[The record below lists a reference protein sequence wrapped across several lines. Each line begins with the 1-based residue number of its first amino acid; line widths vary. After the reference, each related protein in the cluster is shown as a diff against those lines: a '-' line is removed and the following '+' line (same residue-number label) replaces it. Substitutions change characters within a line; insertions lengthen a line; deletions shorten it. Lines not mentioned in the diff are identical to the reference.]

1 MKIVILD
8 RDTLGDV
15 NLGCI
20 EALGQTVIYP
30 KTTGQESI
38 ERIKDADV
46 VILNKVKLNEDNLKH
61 AENLKLICVTA
72 TGYDNIDTAYCKERK
87 IALCNVP
94 GYSTDSVAQVSV
106 AAVLML
112 INKLITYRSFVHSGD
127 YTKAGLANKV
137 SPSFNEISA
146 LKWGVVGGG
155 NIGMKVAQIA
165 SSFGGEVFVC
175 RNKKESP
182 YPLMDI
188 NTMCKE
194 CDIITLHTPL
204 NETTRN
210 LINRERIASMKDGVV
225 IVNTARG
232 AVCDEAALTEAVKS
246 GKIGGLGVDVYSKE
260 PFDESHPFNEILDH
274 ENVVLL
280 PHMAWAARQ
289 SRQRCMDI
297 ISENINLF
305 FSGKGQNRIV

>member
-1 MKIVILD
+1 MKTVILD

-20 EALGQTVIYP
+20 EALGETVIYGSTP
-30 KTTGQESI
+30 QETSAS
-38 ERIKDADV
+38 RITDADV
-46 VILNKVKLNEDNLKH
+46 VILNKVKLNETNLATAK
-61 AENLKLICVTA
+61 NLKLVCVTA
-72 TGYDNIDTAYCKERK
+72 TGYDNIDTEYCKEK
-87 IALCNVP
+87 GIALCNVP

-106 AAVLML
+106 AAALML
-112 INKLITYRSFVHSGD
+112 VNKIITYRSFVHSGN

-155 NIGMKVAQIA
+155 NIGMKVADIA

-175 RNKKESP
+175 RRKQEGK

-188 NTMCKE
+188 DTMCKE

-204 NETTRN
+204 NDSTRN
-210 LINRERIASMKDGVV
+210 LINKERIASMKDGVV
-225 IVNTARG
+225 LVNTARG
-232 AVCDEAALTEAVKS
+232 AVCDEAALTEAVLS
-246 GKIGGLGVDVYSKE
+246 GKIGGLGVDVYSAE
-260 PFDESHPFNEILDH
+260 PFTENHPYNKILEN

-280 PHMAWAARQ
+280 PHMAWAAKQ
-289 SRQRCMDI
+289 SRQRCLDI
-297 ISENINLF
+297 ISVNIEKF
-305 FSGKGQNRIV
+305 FNGEPQNRIV

>member
-20 EALGQTVIYP
+20 EALGELEIFKSTS
-30 KTTGQESI
+30 QEQSI
-38 ERIKDADV
+38 ERLMDADV
-46 VILNKVKLNEDNLKH
+46 AILNKVKLNESNLSTAK
-61 AENLKLICVTA
+61 NLKLICVTA
-72 TGYDNIDTAYCKERK
+72 TGYDNIDTAYCKAK
-87 IALCNVP
+87 GIALCNVP

-112 INKLITYRSFVHSGD
+112 VNKLITYRNFVHSGQ
-127 YTKAGLANKV
+127 YTQAGIANKV

-155 NIGMKVAQIA
+155 NIGMKVADIA
-165 SSFGGEVFVC
+165 ASFGGQVFVC
-175 RNKKESP
+175 RRKQEGS

-188 NTMCKE
+188 DTMCKE

-204 NETTRN
+204 NDSTRN
-210 LINRERIASMKDGVV
+210 LINKERINSMKDGVI

-232 AVCDEAALTEAVKS
+232 AVCDEAALSEGVKS
-246 GKIGGLGVDVYSKE
+246 GKIGGLGVDVYSQE
-260 PFDESHPFNEILDH
+260 PFSENHPFNEILEN

-280 PHMAWAARQ
+280 PHMAWAAKQ
-289 SRQRCMDI
+289 SRQRCLDI
-297 ISENINLF
+297 ISQNIKLF
-305 FSGKGQNRIV
+305 FEGTPQNRIV